1 MHRLHIVCLYE
12 LVGPSSQNGGGH
24 VPRANVPKEETSSAW
39 HFYDVAS
46 KSVSF
51 SPYSITWYSPKA
63 YQYRKRKDGLSH
75 SMGRVLRFWGQLEM
89 WSDFYLT
96 IRKACRLSLENTVCP
111 SNLWPQN
118 LTSLLH
124 SHRADTLILFPEIS
138 KSHSILAPAW
148 NLILPHLFR
157 SRIFTDGLDSK
168 ESAYNMGDPG
178 LTDPWVKIPWRRGWQ
193 PAPVFLPGEFHEQT
207 LGASVCELSLWKPC
221 GKDLRGPWGAEGN
234 QYGNGHI
241 SPPTARTWILPRT
254 QINRKIQCPT
264 PNPIKMIVFQE

>member
-1 MHRLHIVCLYE
+1 MAFLWCSLKV
-12 LVGPSSQNGGGH
+12 
-24 VPRANVPKEETSSAW
+24 
-39 HFYDVAS
+39 
-46 KSVSF
+46 SVIF
-51 SPYSITWYSPKA
+51 SILSITWYHSKA

-96 IRKACRLSLENTVCP
+96 IRKACKLSLENTVCQ

-118 LTSLLH
+118 LTSLLY

-157 SRIFTDGLDSK
+157 SRVFPGGLDGK
-168 ESAYNMGDPG
+168 ESAYNMGDP
-178 LTDPWVKIPWRRGWQ
+178 LIEPWVKIPWRREWQ

-207 LGASVCELSLWKPC
+207 LGASVCELCLGAMWKRPERTLRSWGQPVQKWIHQSSNC
-221 GKDLRGPWGAEGN
+221 KDLNSAKN
-234 QYGNGHI
+234 TNKQKKVF
-241 SPPTARTWILPRT
+241 PRDS
-254 QINRKIQCPT
+254 R
-264 PNPIKMIVFQE
+264 